1 MIKAQWLDRD
11 RLRALQASK
20 LRRLVRH
27 AYESV
32 PYYRGL
38 MDDAGVTPADVDGP
52 EDLIRIPVT
61 TKADLRSV
69 PPDALISSR
78 ANRRK
83 LRHETSSGSAGAP
96 FTVRYDSAFQ
106 HVRNAQ
112 FLRALGTAGY
122 RAGRRTLMVTARA
135 RDSSLKRLLGW
146 RYASI
151 EDPPQRLLESLR
163 AVKPVILYGCLTPL
177 RLLAEEISRSVPQGW
192 PLQAVII
199 TAETLDSQTRRLFER
214 TFRCSVFDFYG
225 LTEMGLVGWEC
236 AEHRGYHLSE
246 DTVLVE
252 QTPSSIGGESR
263 LIMTNLESMAMPFI
277 RFDSGDIGVAGDER
291 PCPCG
296 RTFALLDRIEGRVM
310 DSVRLEDG
318 RSITPYAL
326 TCRLERVPGVRRF
339 QVVQEDIGAFTV
351 RVVTEDDDHAASSR
365 GIRSALCSV
374 LGPGIRVNVRQ
385 ETRIDPPPGVKFRVV
400 ESLMGGAD

>member
-1 MIKAQWLDRD
+1 MIGAQWVDRD
-11 RLRALQASK
+11 KLRVLQASK

-38 MDDAGVTPADVDGP
+38 MDDAGVTPADVNGP
-52 EDLIRIPVT
+52 EDLARIPIT

-69 PPDALISSR
+69 PPDALISTR

-83 LRHETSSGSAGAP
+83 LCHEKSSGSSGAP

-106 HVRNAQ
+106 HVRNGL
-112 FLRALGTAGY
+112 FLRALNTAGY
-122 RAGRRTLMVTARA
+122 RVGRRTLMVTGRA
-135 RDSSLKRLLGW
+135 RESALKKLLGW

-151 EDPPQRLLESLR
+151 EDPPQRLLERLR

-177 RLLAEEISRSVPQGW
+177 RLLAEEINRFEPQGW

-199 TAETLDSQTRRLFER
+199 TAETLDPQTRKLFER

-252 QTPSSIGGESR
+252 QTPSSIGHESR

-277 RFDSGDIGVAGDER
+277 RFDSGDIGVAGDGE

-296 RTFALLDRIEGRVM
+296 RSFALLERIEGRVM
-310 DSVRLEDG
+310 DSVRLQDG
-318 RSITPYAL
+318 RSVTPYAL
-326 TCRLERVPGVRRF
+326 TCRLEEVPGVRRF
-339 QVVQEDIGAFTV
+339 QVVQEDFGAFTV
-351 RVVTEDDDHAASSR
+351 RVVGEDDDHAARSR
-365 GIRSALCSV
+365 GIRSALRSV
-374 LGPGIRVNVRQ
+374 LGPGIQVNVRQ
-385 ETRIDPPPGVKFRVV
+385 ETRIDPVPGVKFRVV
-400 ESLMGGAD
+400 ESLLGGTD